1 MERATGWRS
10 RQAPDRWALM
20 LFGRLRGR
28 AGGIGA
34 GDLIADSPALPFA
47 SAAGLERLDEIA
59 DELDITV
66 IRD

>member
-1 MERATGWRS
+1 
-10 RQAPDRWALM
+10 M